1 MYSRISNA
9 ILLLM
14 LSACQGGDGRAE
26 GETISCAIGAGSAL
40 APACQVER
48 DKDAAGAIVT
58 IRQPDGGFR
67 RLRSVAGVWEAA
79 DGAFAADSAIAANG
93 QVEVTVAGDRYLM
106 PGPHQSAEAK

>member
-14 LSACQGGDGRAE
+14 LSACQGSDGKAE
-26 GETISCAIGAGSAL
+26 GETIACAIGAGSAL
-40 APACQVER
+40 APACQLEWGR
-48 DKDAAGAIVT
+48 DPAGAIVT

-79 DGAFAADSAIAANG
+79 DGAFAADSVTVANG
-93 QVEVTVAGDRYLM
+93 QVEVTVAGDHYLM
-106 PGPHQSAEAK
+106 PGSHAGIDAK